1 MIIWV
6 SVVSMQALKRKA
18 KKKKKKKAK
27 FNWHSNL
34 HSVWDLTNQIQ
45 AVLLL

>member
-6 SVVSMQALKRKA
+6 SVVLMQALKRKL
-18 KKKKKKKAK
+18 KKKKKAK